1 MGTRSTIA
9 LEFADGS
16 VSQVYC
22 HWDGYL
28 DGVGR
33 QLVEDYSNPF
43 ELQKVIDQGDMSSI
57 GEPYTDRGESYEDT
71 KACRFQNFDEYV
83 AECQREEYDY
93 ILRNVDGKATWFVRC
108 YATGSE
114 WVTIKQ
120 AAKAEREEF
129 AND

>member
-22 HWDGYL
+22 HFDGYL
-28 DGVGR
+28 DGVGAD
-33 QLVEDYSNPF
+33 LVRGYSDPF
-43 ELQKVIDQGDMSSI
+43 ELRELIDGGDMSSI
-57 GEPYTDRGESYEDT
+57 GEPYTGRGESYEDT
-71 KACRFQNFDEYV
+71 KARRFQNFDEYT
-83 AECQREEYDY
+83 AECEQEEYDY

-108 YATGSE
+108 YATGDE